1 MRYTEHNLTLAPSQ
15 PPPLPPPLPPEVKA
29 VLSMCVVATRRYL
42 PDADSLRQLL
52 IGPEWSLYGF
62 VRPQLLVSSADG
74 CDLPNFDSINQSKK
88 ICSKPDS
95 LTDTCESGALLRI
108 LPKTSKATSQVV
120 VGTSGSSSLVGSE
133 GGAGRTAVYSVTV
146 LDFVDLAKG
155 SQSWLSRFCGNFVSV
170 VCSNVAAADQIQ
182 CGNFARAICYPSE
195 GLAGGYLDI
204 SVFNAVSDETSMA
217 ALRVLDPEWSVD
229 SPPWSSI
236 DVIWMLLWLLPA
248 WLDGILK
255 DNLPEDMHDSLPA
268 EQCGTYDMLEDPFS
282 APKDY
287 VFRLDGCNAVILP
300 KFALRDD
307 GAVALSQAI
316 KGNPSLR
323 LEALNLFYTGMAEA
337 GVEAIAKAIGSGTQH
352 ALLTLLLGDNQVG
365 DGVFALA
372 TAVKRLPSLIVL
384 DLSRANI
391 GDAAMWEG
399 GATSALAD
407 VLVFGASGGA
417 VETALRV
424 PGVAPELTKLNL
436 RGSQVGGA
444 LLVEIE
450 AEIELRKR
458 AAEEVAKDSKLARVN
473 ARKAKREKSKRAK
486 KDEL

>member
-1 MRYTEHNLTLAPSQ
+1 MW
-15 PPPLPPPLPPEVKA
+15 PLIYA
-29 VLSMCVVATRRYL
+29 A
-42 PDADSLRQLL
+42 
-52 IGPEWSLYGF
+52 I
-62 VRPQLLVSSADG
+62 
-74 CDLPNFDSINQSKK
+74 
-88 ICSKPDS
+88 
-95 LTDTCESGALLRI
+95 
-108 LPKTSKATSQVV
+108 
-120 VGTSGSSSLVGSE
+120 
-133 GGAGRTAVYSVTV
+133 
-146 LDFVDLAKG
+146 G
-155 SQSWLSRFCGNFVSV
+155 SQ
-170 VCSNVAAADQIQ
+170 
-182 CGNFARAICYPSE
+182 
-195 GLAGGYLDI
+195 
-204 SVFNAVSDETSMA
+204 
-217 ALRVLDPEWSVD
+217 
-229 SPPWSSI
+229 
-236 DVIWMLLWLLPA
+236 
-248 WLDGILK
+248 LDGILK

-268 EQCGTYDMLEDPFS
+268 KQCGTYDMLEDPFS

-323 LEALNLFYTGMAEA
+323 LEALNLFYTGMQEV

-391 GDAAMWEG
+391 GDG
-399 GATSALAD
+399 GAAVLFTALGVSCPWLSNLSLRRNRKLADEAAQALAD

-417 VETALRV
+417 VETVDGVWEEPAHHLTHLKQLDLFGTSISDVGAQALLEALRV

-458 AAEEVAKDSKLARVN
+458 AAEEVAKDSKLASVN